1 MSTTTPVPASV
12 RNATLAV
19 WALLALLV
27 IRVILTFAFA
37 DDLLDAYV
45 GDSAYLKS
53 LPRELAEEAAP
64 KYPAVAI
71 GVLVIGAV
79 LAFAAVNLGKR
90 ARWARVLA
98 VVFAALSLLGVV
110 VSLIAPSIAVLL
122 INNIIVGLLAAA
134 VIVLLFSGD
143 ANRYFAGQPQA

>member
-1 MSTTTPVPASV
+1 MSTTTSVPASV

-37 DDLLDAYV
+37 DELLDAYV

-53 LPRELAEEAAP
+53 LPRELAEQAAP
-64 KYPAVAI
+64 KYSAVAI

-79 LAFAAVNLGKR
+79 LAFAAINLGKR

-98 VVFAALSLLGVV
+98 VVFAALALLGVV
-110 VSLIAPSIAVLL
+110 VSLIAPTIAVLL
-122 INNIIVGLLAAA
+122 IINIVVGLLAAA
-134 VIVLLFSGD
+134 VIVLLFTGD
-143 ANRYFAGQPQA
+143 ANTFFATRPQG

>member
-1 MSTTTPVPASV
+1 MSTTTSVPASV

-37 DDLLDAYV
+37 DELLDAYV

-64 KYPAVAI
+64 KYSAVAI

-98 VVFAALSLLGVV
+98 VVFAALALLGVV

-122 INNIIVGLLAAA
+122 IINVVVGLLAAA
-134 VIVLLFSGD
+134 VIVLLFTGD
-143 ANRYFAGQPQA
+143 ANTFFARQPQG